1 MKTLQTI
8 QKTLNVFRILSKV
21 AYILCIVG
29 ASALGVSTL
38 CVMTE
43 YFGGT
48 VFSIFGEPIKL
59 FPDGTDLLQKFV
71 ELLST
76 TLKLTADAIL
86 FGFTYNYLKSEQ
98 ADGTPF
104 TLSGAERLKKLG
116 IRFIYIPLIA
126 IVFAVIAA
134 AVVKVKDAGIFDN
147 YYSVITGIAFIIVS
161 LIFKYGAEIERQKA
175 QEQSAQ
181 LNKAEE

>member
-161 LIFKYGAEIERQKA
+161 LICKYGAETESQKA
-175 QEQSAQ
+175 QERSNQ
-181 LNKAEE
+181 LNEAEE